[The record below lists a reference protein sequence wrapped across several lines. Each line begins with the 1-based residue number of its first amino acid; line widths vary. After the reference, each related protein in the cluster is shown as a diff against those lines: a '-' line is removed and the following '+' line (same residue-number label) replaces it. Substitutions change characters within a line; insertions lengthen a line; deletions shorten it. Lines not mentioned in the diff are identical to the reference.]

1 MPYRGQAWVAELW
14 AGLAVVTP
22 AQAASLCSE
31 QELAVPVGPK
41 EESLTLP
48 SSMPC
53 LRVGE
58 SETYWAGPSI

>member
-22 AQAASLCSE
+22 APGSYPLCSE
-31 QELAVPVGPK
+31 QELAVPVGAN

-48 SSMPC
+48 NSVPC

-58 SETYWAGPSI
+58 S